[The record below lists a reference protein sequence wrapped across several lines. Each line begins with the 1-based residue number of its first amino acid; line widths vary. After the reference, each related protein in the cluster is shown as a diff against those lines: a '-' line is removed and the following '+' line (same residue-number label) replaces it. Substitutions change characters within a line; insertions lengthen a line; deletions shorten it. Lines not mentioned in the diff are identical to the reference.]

1 MKKELNTK
9 DRDQLII
16 TLEKRFEKFAKRH
29 SGIKWSVVLERLL
42 KQPTQLYAL
51 HQMEV
56 SGGEPDVVGQDK
68 KSGAFLFYDC
78 SAESPAGRRSSCY
91 DEQALNSRK
100 ENKPKHSAM
109 GLAEEMGVEL
119 LTEGTIHPT
128 QKPVKLYKWL
138 LANYAEPGWR
148 ILDTHLGSGSHAIA
162 AHYAGVHLTACEID
176 ADYFHAAKARIAR
189 ETSQAELFSPQN
201 D

>member
-78 SAESPAGRRSSCY
+78 
-91 DEQALNSRK
+91 
-100 ENKPKHSAM
+100 
-109 GLAEEMGVEL
+109 
-119 LTEGTIHPT
+119 
-128 QKPVKLYKWL
+128 
-138 LANYAEPGWR
+138 
-148 ILDTHLGSGSHAIA
+148 
-162 AHYAGVHLTACEID
+162 
-176 ADYFHAAKARIAR
+176 
-189 ETSQAELFSPQN
+189 
-201 D
+201 